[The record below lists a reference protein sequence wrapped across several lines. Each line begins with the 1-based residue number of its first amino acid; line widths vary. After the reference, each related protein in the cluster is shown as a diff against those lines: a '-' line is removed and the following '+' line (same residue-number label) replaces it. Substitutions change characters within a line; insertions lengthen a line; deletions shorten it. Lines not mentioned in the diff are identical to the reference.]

1 MNFCPQCGTPFEPG
15 ARFCM
20 QCGFDKSSLI
30 ITKPAEADTPAIVT
44 ESITEEIPAAVVL
57 PPSETTVQ
65 SACAR
70 CGQPLSSGSKVCMH
84 CGFET
89 GKEPETVAGFK
100 PVDLPRSIFNQ
111 STEKTNPKAP
121 EEKPVSTASQPE
133 KPEISPVPDPGPPQN
148 PVPHTVSPQTVAVR
162 KKTGKRKVLIFI
174 AICLLGL
181 LGWIGYNTWQGLQQ
195 DDVTDSIPN
204 MQLPPIDDT
213 SGTATNQPVTDENPA
228 ETPTETQQAES
239 KPVSKIDQE
248 LAKQKTNTKNK
259 TATVAV
265 PTPQPKTGNQ
275 PMTTEKATLNDKTT
289 TVIFEVGRKED
300 ARSKNPKNP
309 SKFSIQSPTMIVRI
323 TTDHYNDGMGTQA
336 AGKISILDRDGN
348 NIGTFKA
355 YGKSGT
361 DGTPNAKWV
370 CEPHK
375 VLEKGTYKI
384 LDSDMATWS
393 KTFLG
398 TGFVVIEGYEME

>member
-1 MNFCPQCGTPFEPG
+1 M
-15 ARFCM
+15 
-20 QCGFDKSSLI
+20 
-30 ITKPAEADTPAIVT
+30 
-44 ESITEEIPAAVVL
+44 
-57 PPSETTVQ
+57 
-65 SACAR
+65 
-70 CGQPLSSGSKVCMH
+70 
-84 CGFET
+84 
-89 GKEPETVAGFK
+89 
-100 PVDLPRSIFNQ
+100 
-111 STEKTNPKAP
+111 
-121 EEKPVSTASQPE
+121 
-133 KPEISPVPDPGPPQN
+133 
-148 PVPHTVSPQTVAVR
+148 
-162 KKTGKRKVLIFI
+162 
-174 AICLLGL
+174 
-181 LGWIGYNTWQGLQQ
+181 QQ
-195 DDVTDSIPN
+195 DDVSDSIPN

-213 SGTATNQPVTDENPA
+213 ASAVGTMPAADETPA
-228 ETPTETQQAES
+228 ETQTETQQAEL

-248 LAKQKTNTKNK
+248 LAKQKANTKNK
-259 TATVAV
+259 NATVAV
-265 PTPQPKTGNQ
+265 PTPLPKTTEQNRESDHAQ
-275 PMTTEKATLNDKTT
+275 VSEKATTI
-289 TVIFEVGRKED
+289 IFEVGRKED

-323 TTDHYNDGMGTQA
+323 TTDHYNDGMGTPT

-384 LDSDMATWS
+384 LDSDMSTWS

>member
-30 ITKPAEADTPAIVT
+30 IAKPAEEGVPATVTPT
-44 ESITEEIPAAVVL
+44 KTEEIPAEVKGKITE
-57 PPSETTVQ
+57 PSVQ
-65 SACAR
+65 ITCPQ
-70 CGQPLSSGSKVCMH
+70 CGKSLIPGTRVCKH

-89 GKEPETVAGFK
+89 EPETVDGFK

-111 STEKTNPKAP
+111 DTEVTRPVKP
-121 EEKPVSTASQPE
+121 EEKPVITTSQE
-133 KPEISPVPDPGPPQN
+133 ERTEIPPVSEPVPPQI
-148 PVPHTVSPQTVAVR
+148 PVSHTVTPQPAVVS
-162 KKTGKRKVLIFI
+162 KKTTKRKVFIFI
-174 AICLLGL
+174 AIGL
-181 LGWIGYNTWQGLQQ
+181 LVFLSWIGYNSWQGMQQ
-195 DDVTDSIPN
+195 DNVSDTFPN

-213 SGTATNQPVTDENPA
+213 ANTTNSQQVTEETPVQAQTETHQA
-228 ETPTETQQAES
+228 ET

-248 LAKQKTNTKNK
+248 LAKQKVNSKK
-259 TATVAV
+259 KSATVEV
-265 PTPQPKTGNQ
+265 PSPDPKTGNQ
-275 PMTTEKATLNDKTT
+275 SPENEKATANEKATK
-289 TVIFEVGRKED
+289 VIFEVGRKED

-309 SKFSIQSPTMIVRI
+309 TKFSIQSPTMIVRI
-323 TTDHYNDGMGTQA
+323 TTDHYNDGMGTPG

-348 NIGTFKA
+348 TIATFKA

-375 VLEKGTYKI
+375 VLVKGTYKI
-384 LDSDMATWS
+384 QDSDMSTWS

>member
-44 ESITEEIPAAVVL
+44 ETITEEIPAAVVL
-57 PPSETTVQ
+57 PPSETIAQ
-65 SACAR
+65 SACVR
-70 CGQPLSSGSKVCMH
+70 CGQPLNSGSKVCMH

-111 STEKTNPKAP
+111 STEKINLKVP
-121 EEKPVSTASQPE
+121 EAKPVNTVSQAD
-133 KPEISPVPDPGPPQN
+133 KAEISAVPDQGLPQN
-148 PVPHTVSPQTVAVR
+148 PVPQTVSPQVVVVR
-162 KKTGKRKVLIFI
+162 KKTGKRNAFIFI

-181 LGWIGYNTWQGLQQ
+181 LGWIGYNTWQGSQQ
-195 DDVTDSIPN
+195 DNVTDTFQN

-213 SGTATNQPVTDENPA
+213 SNAANAQPATSEIHA
-228 ETPTETQQAES
+228 ETPTETQQAA

-248 LAKQKTNTKNK
+248 LAKQKANTKNK
-259 TATVAV
+259 NATVAV
-265 PTPQPKTGNQ
+265 PTPLPKTTEQNRESDHAQ
-275 PMTTEKATLNDKTT
+275 VSEKATTI
-289 TVIFEVGRKED
+289 IFEVGRKED

-348 NIGTFKA
+348 NIGSFKA

-384 LDSDMATWS
+384 QDSEMSTWS

>member
-44 ESITEEIPAAVVL
+44 ETITEEIPAAVVL
-57 PPSETTVQ
+57 PPSETIAQ
-65 SACAR
+65 SACVR
-70 CGQPLSSGSKVCMH
+70 CGQPLNSGSKVCMH

-111 STEKTNPKAP
+111 STEKINPKVP
-121 EEKPVSTASQPE
+121 EAKPVNTVSQAD
-133 KPEISPVPDPGPPQN
+133 KAEISAVPDQGPPQN
-148 PVPHTVSPQTVAVR
+148 PVPQTVSPQVVVVR
-162 KKTGKRKVLIFI
+162 KKTGKRNAFIFI

-181 LGWIGYNTWQGLQQ
+181 LGWIGYNTWQGSQQ
-195 DDVTDSIPN
+195 DNVTDTFQN

-213 SGTATNQPVTDENPA
+213 SNAANAQPATSEIPA
-228 ETPTETQQAES
+228 ETPTETQQAA

-248 LAKQKTNTKNK
+248 LAKQKANTKNK
-259 TATVAV
+259 NATVAV
-265 PTPQPKTGNQ
+265 PTPLPKTTEQNRESDHAQ
-275 PMTTEKATLNDKTT
+275 VSEKATTI
-289 TVIFEVGRKED
+289 IFEVGRKED

-348 NIGTFKA
+348 NIGSFKA

-384 LDSDMATWS
+384 QDSEMSTWS

>member
-30 ITKPAEADTPAIVT
+30 IAKPAEAVAPATVT
-44 ESITEEIPAAVVL
+44 EPATEEIPAAVTDEIT
-57 PPSETTVQ
+57 ETVVQ
-65 SACAR
+65 ITCPQ
-70 CGQPLSSGSKVCMH
+70 CGKFLNPGTRVCIH
-84 CGFET
+84 CGFGTE
-89 GKEPETVAGFK
+89 KEPGTDAGFK

-111 STEKTNPKAP
+111 ATEETSSIEP
-121 EEKPVSTASQPE
+121 EEKPVFTTSQAE
-133 KPEISPVPDPGPPQN
+133 KKDISPLPDPVPPQK
-148 PVPHTVSPQTVAVR
+148 PVSHTVSAQPAAVR
-162 KKTGKRKVLIFI
+162 KKTGKRRVYIFI
-174 AICLLGL
+174 AIGLLGL
-181 LGWIGYNTWQGLQQ
+181 LGWIGYNSWQGMQQ
-195 DDVTDSIPN
+195 DDVTDTLPN

-213 SGTATNQPVTDENPA
+213 ANTANKQPVTNETPVETQTENHQA
-228 ETPTETQQAES
+228 ET

-248 LAKQKTNTKNK
+248 LAKQKANPKNK

-265 PTPQPKTGNQ
+265 PVPDPKTGNQ
-275 PMTTEKATLNDKTT
+275 SQANEKAAVNEKATR
-289 TVIFEVGRKED
+289 VIFEVGRKED

-323 TTDHYNDGMGTQA
+323 TTDHYNDGMGTSG

-348 NIGTFKA
+348 IIATFKA
-355 YGKSGT
+355 FGKTGT

-375 VLEKGTYKI
+375 VLVKGTYKI
-384 LDSDMATWS
+384 QDSDMSTWS